1 MTIPSPG
8 LPLRSHSPAMQG
20 IMHQLQEVAPTE
32 LTVLLL
38 GETGTGK
45 GVAARALH
53 QWSSR
58 PHQPFVHL
66 DCSSLPPSLLD
77 SELFGHEKGAFTGAS
92 LQRKGRIEQAQG
104 GTLFLDEIGELPLE
118 AQARLLRLLQDRLIE
133 RVGGTQPLHL
143 DVRVIA
149 ATHRDLSQAVKEGTF
164 RQDLYYRL
172 NVFPVCMPSLR
183 ERQEDIPL
191 LAEHFLRQMARQLQ
205 QPVCSLSPAGLQ
217 ALQAHIWPGNVRE
230 LEHLLQRA
238 VVLARG
244 GEILPEHLGLEV
256 PAIVPALP
264 VAPLTILPLAEYER
278 RYLAQVLEHTA
289 GVIHGQRGAARL
301 LGLKPTT
308 LRSRLEKLGLMPLQI
323 FRQPLEGR
331 TV

>member
-1 MTIPSPG
+1 MANMQASPFVG
-8 LPLRSHSPAMQG
+8 HSPVLQQAR
-20 IMHQLQEVAPTE
+20 HQLQEVAPTD

-66 DCSSLPPSLLD
+66 DCSSLPPSLID

-133 RVGGTQPLHL
+133 RLGGSQPLHL

-149 ATHRDLSQAVKEGTF
+149 TTHRDLAQAVKDGTF
-164 RQDLYYRL
+164 RQDLPPARL
-172 NVFPVCMPSLR
+172 SRAPAGPAPATRGHPAPGRTLPRADAAPAPGTPSAPQPR
-183 ERQEDIPL
+183 RPPGAPGPPL
-191 LAEHFLRQMARQLQ
+191 ARQRARTRT
-205 QPVCSLSPAGLQ
+205 PA
-217 ALQAHIWPGNVRE
+217 
-230 LEHLLQRA
+230 
-238 VVLARG
+238 
-244 GEILPEHLGLEV
+244 
-256 PAIVPALP
+256 PALSGP
-264 VAPLTILPLAEYER
+264 
-278 RYLAQVLEHTA
+278 
-289 GVIHGQRGAARL
+289 GQGRGDPARAS
-301 LGLKPTT
+301 GL
-308 LRSRLEKLGLMPLQI
+308 
-323 FRQPLEGR
+323 
-331 TV
+331 

>member
-1 MTIPSPG
+1 
-8 LPLRSHSPAMQG
+8 
-20 IMHQLQEVAPTE
+20 MHQLQEVAPTE

>member
-1 MTIPSPG
+1 
-8 LPLRSHSPAMQG
+8 
-20 IMHQLQEVAPTE
+20 MHQLQEVAPTE

-104 GTLFLDEIGELPLE
+104 GTLFLDEIGELPLD
-118 AQARLLRLLQDRLIE
+118 AQVRLLRLLQDRLIE

-149 ATHRDLSQAVKEGTF
+149 ATHRDLAQAVKEGTF

-172 NVFPVCMPSLR
+172 HVFPIHLPALR
-183 ERQEDIPL
+183 DRQEDIPL

-205 QPVCSLSPAGLQ
+205 QPACSLSPASLQ
-217 ALQAHIWPGNVRE
+217 ALQAHPWPGNVRE

-256 PAIVPALP
+256 PEAASPAAAPSLP
-264 VAPLTILPLAEYER
+264 AAPLTILRLAEYER

-289 GVIHGQRGAARL
+289 GVIHGQHGAARL
-301 LGLKPTT
+301 LGIKPTT
-308 LRSRLEKLGLMPLQI
+308 LRSRLEKLGLMPLQL

-331 TV
+331 TA